1 MMRLSGQ
8 AINRSN
14 AEAILCAINSQ
25 AAEWLEGLPSDIKDD
40 FTLNLLEEVY
50 PLHPIAALVL
60 PTLCTRY
67 AQNDRSLFTFL
78 TSAEPYSFRNFLEET
93 AVVDCSQEKG
103 KSLCRC

>member
-1 MMRLSGQ
+1 MRLIGQ

-50 PLHPIAALVL
+50 PLHPIVALVL
-60 PTLCTRY
+60 PILCTRY
-67 AQNDRSLFTFL
+67 AQNDRSLFR
-78 TSAEPYSFRNFLEET
+78 A
-93 AVVDCSQEKG
+93 C
-103 KSLCRC
+103 